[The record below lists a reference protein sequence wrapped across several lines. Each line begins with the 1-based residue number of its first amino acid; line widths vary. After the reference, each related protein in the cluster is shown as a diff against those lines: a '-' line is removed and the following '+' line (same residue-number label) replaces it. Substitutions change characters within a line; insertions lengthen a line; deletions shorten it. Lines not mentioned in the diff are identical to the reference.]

1 MKIIWIFLL
10 KNESIYNFVWF
21 WSTLLFFITEAEE
34 LPHLLIKHKRIVQL
48 INEILGE
55 DDHKTAERP
64 THTPL
69 QRGPRRVRHR
79 VKLFLIV
86 KYITLEVTC
95 QICVE

>member
-69 QRGPRRVRHR
+69 SKEGLVE
-79 VKLFLIV
+79 LGIESNSFWLWS
-86 KYITLEVTC
+86 TLH
-95 QICVE
+95 